1 MKQQSID
8 EMYMSRCIQI
18 ATNGLGTTYPNPFV
32 GSVIVHNNKIIGE
45 GFTSEYGG
53 PHAEVNAINSVKNPE
68 LLKESTLYVTLEPC
82 SHHGKT
88 PPCADL
94 IIKKEIPRVVIGTL
108 DPFSKVNGQGY
119 LRLLKN
125 GVDVTL
131 NILEN
136 ECLELNKRFLT
147 FHQKK
152 RPYIILK
159 WAQTEDGYMGRDDI
173 QKWITNQYSKQLVHK
188 WRTEEEAILVG
199 KNTALIDNPQLNS
212 RLWNGKNPLRIAI
225 DKNLAIPR
233 SFHLFDQSQPT
244 VIFNSLENFEE
255 ENLILKKI
263 DFSEKI
269 VPQVIDYLYQKNI
282 QSLIIEGGSDTIQ
295 YFIETNLWD
304 EARILSS
311 DTIWNEGILAPR
323 IKGTRIGK
331 YRFLNDELNICENRI
346 QIEEE
351 S

>member
-88 PPCADL
+88 PPYADL

-244 VIFNSLENFEE
+244 VIFNSLEDFEE

-269 VPQVIDYLYQKNI
+269 VPQVIDYLFQKNI

-331 YRFLNDELNICENRI
+331 YRFLNDELNIFENRI
-346 QIEEE
+346 QIQEET
-351 S
+351 

>member
-8 EMYMSRCIQI
+8 EQFMARCIQI

-32 GSVIVHNNKIIGE
+32 GSVIVHNNQIIGE

-53 PHAEVNAINSVKNPE
+53 PHAEVNAIKSVKNPE

-82 SHHGKT
+82 SHFGKT

-94 IIKKEIPRVVIGTL
+94 IIKMEIPRVVIGML

-131 NILEN
+131 NVLQN
-136 ECLELNKRFLT
+136 ECLELNKRFIT

-173 QKWITNQYSKQLVHK
+173 QLWITNQYTKQLVHK
-188 WRTEEEAILVG
+188 WRTEEQGILVG

-212 RLWNGKNPLRIAI
+212 RLWKGKDPVRMAI
-225 DKNLAIPR
+225 DKNLAIPT
-233 SFHLFDQSQPT
+233 SFHLYDQSQPT
-244 VIFNSLENFEE
+244 IIFNSLEDREE
-255 ENLILKKI
+255 ENLKLVKVDYTQRVIPQILN
-263 DFSEKI
+263 
-269 VPQVIDYLYQKNI
+269 YLYLHDI
-282 QSLIIEGGSDTIQ
+282 QSLIVEGGSDTIQ
-295 YFIETNLWD
+295 HFIDANLWD

-311 DTIWNEGILAPR
+311 DKIWNEGILAPR
-323 IKGTRIGK
+323 IKGTRISK
-331 YRFLNDELNICENRI
+331 CRFQNDELNIFENRI
-346 QIEEE
+346 NIEEE
-351 S
+351 F

>member
-244 VIFNSLENFEE
+244 VIFNSLEDFEE

-269 VPQVIDYLYQKNI
+269 VPQVIDYLFQKNI

-331 YRFLNDELNICENRI
+331 YRFLNDELNIFENRI

>member
-1 MKQQSID
+1 MTQQIID
-8 EMYMSRCIQI
+8 EQFMARCIQI

-32 GSVIVHNNKIIGE
+32 GSVIVHHNQIIGE
-45 GFTSEYGG
+45 GFTSKYGG

-82 SHHGKT
+82 SHFGKT

-94 IIKKEIPRVVIGTL
+94 IISKEIPRVVIGML
-108 DPFSKVNGQGY
+108 DPFAKVNGQGY

-125 GVDVTL
+125 GIDVTL
-131 NILEN
+131 NVLQK
-136 ECLELNKRFLT
+136 ECTELNKRFIT

-188 WRTEEEAILVG
+188 WRTEEQAILVG

-212 RLWNGKNPLRIAI
+212 RLWDGNNPVRMVI
-225 DKNLAIPR
+225 DKNLAIPT
-233 SFHLFDQSQPT
+233 SFYFYDKTQPT
-244 VIFNSLENFEE
+244 LIFNSLEHNEE
-255 ENLILKKI
+255 DNLKLIKL
-263 DFSEKI
+263 DFSERI
-269 VPQVIDYLYQKNI
+269 LPQVMDYLYQHDL
-282 QSLIIEGGSDTIQ
+282 QSLIVEGGSDTIQ
-295 YFIETNLWD
+295 YFIDANLWD

-323 IKGTRIGK
+323 IRGTRIEK
-331 YRFLNDELNICENRI
+331 HRFLNDELNIFENRI
-346 QIEEE
+346 EIEEE

>member
-244 VIFNSLENFEE
+244 VIFNSLEDFEE
-255 ENLILKKI
+255 ENLIIKKI

-269 VPQVIDYLYQKNI
+269 VPQVIDYLHQKNI

-304 EARILSS
+304 EARSLSS

-331 YRFLNDELNICENRI
+331 YRFLNDELNIFENRI

>member
-244 VIFNSLENFEE
+244 VIFNSLEDFEE
-255 ENLILKKI
+255 EKLILKKI

-269 VPQVIDYLYQKNI
+269 VPQIIDYLYKHNI

-323 IKGTRIGK
+323 LKGTRIGK
-331 YRFLNDELNICENRI
+331 YRFLNDELNIFENRI

>member
-1 MKQQSID
+1 MTQQSID
-8 EMYMSRCIQI
+8 EHYMARCIQI

-32 GSVIVHNNKIIGE
+32 GSIIVHNNQIIGE

-94 IIKKEIPRVVIGTL
+94 IIEKEIPKVVIGTL
-108 DPFSKVNGQGY
+108 DPFAKVNGQGY

-131 NILEN
+131 GVLEK
-136 ECLELNKRFLT
+136 ECINLNKRFIT

-159 WAQTEDGYMGRDDI
+159 WAQTEDGYIGRDDI
-173 QKWITNQYSKQLVHK
+173 QLWITNQYTKQLVHK
-188 WRTEEEAILVG
+188 WRTEEQAILVG

-212 RLWNGKNPLRIAI
+212 RLWTGNNPLRIAI

-233 SFHLFDQSQPT
+233 NFHLFDQTQPT
-244 VIFNSLENFEE
+244 VIFNSLENSSE
-255 ENLILKKI
+255 ENLNLIQL
-263 DFSEKI
+263 DFSQPI
-269 VPQVIDYLYQKNI
+269 LPPIMNFLYENNI
-282 QSLIIEGGSDTIQ
+282 QSLIVEGGCDTIQ
-295 YFIETNLWD
+295 HFIDANLWD

-323 IKGTRIGK
+323 LKGIRTEK
-331 YRFLNDELNICENRI
+331 HRFLNDELNIFENRLNN
-346 QIEEE
+346 EEP
-351 S
+351 

>member
-244 VIFNSLENFEE
+244 VIFNSLEDFEE
-255 ENLILKKI
+255 ENLIIKKI

-269 VPQVIDYLYQKNI
+269 VPQVIDYLHQKNI

-331 YRFLNDELNICENRI
+331 YRFLNDELNIFENRI

>member
-244 VIFNSLENFEE
+244 VIFNSLEDFEE

-269 VPQVIDYLYQKNI
+269 VPQVIDYLHQKNI

-323 IKGTRIGK
+323 LKGTRIGK
-331 YRFLNDELNICENRI
+331 YRFLNDELNIFENRI

>member
-233 SFHLFDQSQPT
+233 SFHLFDQSQLT
-244 VIFNSLENFEE
+244 VIFNSLEDFEE

-323 IKGTRIGK
+323 LKGTRIGK
-331 YRFLNDELNICENRI
+331 YRFLNDELNIFENRI

>member
-244 VIFNSLENFEE
+244 VIFNSLEDFEE

-323 IKGTRIGK
+323 LKGTRIGK
-331 YRFLNDELNICENRI
+331 YRFLNDELNIFENRI

>member
-244 VIFNSLENFEE
+244 VIFNSLEDFEE

-269 VPQVIDYLYQKNI
+269 VSQVIDYLYQKNI

-331 YRFLNDELNICENRI
+331 YRFLNDELNIFENRI

>member
-18 ATNGLGTTYPNPFV
+18 ATNGLGITYPNPFV

-244 VIFNSLENFEE
+244 VIFNSLEDFEE

-331 YRFLNDELNICENRI
+331 YRFLNDELNIFENRI

>member
-331 YRFLNDELNICENRI
+331 YRFLNDELNIFENRI

>member
-32 GSVIVHNNKIIGE
+32 ASVIVHNNKIIGE

-244 VIFNSLENFEE
+244 VIFNSLEDFEE

-269 VPQVIDYLYQKNI
+269 VPQVIDYLHQKNI

-323 IKGTRIGK
+323 LKGTRIGK
-331 YRFLNDELNICENRI
+331 YRFLNDELNIFENRI

>member
-199 KNTALIDNPQLNS
+199 KNTALIDNPLFYS

-244 VIFNSLENFEE
+244 VIFNSLEDFEE
-255 ENLILKKI
+255 ENLIIKKI

-269 VPQVIDYLYQKNI
+269 VPQVIDYLHQKNI

-331 YRFLNDELNICENRI
+331 YRFLNDELNIFENRI

>member
-18 ATNGLGTTYPNPFV
+18 AANGLGTTYPNPFV

-68 LLKESTLYVTLEPC
+68 LLKKSTLYVTLEPC
-82 SHHGKT
+82 AHFGKT

-94 IIKKEIPRVVIGTL
+94 IIKKEIKRVVIGTL

-244 VIFNSLENFEE
+244 VIFNSLEDVAE

-269 VPQVIDYLYQKNI
+269 IPQVIDYLYQKNI

-331 YRFLNDELNICENRI
+331 YRFLNDELNIFENRI
-346 QIEEE
+346 QTEE